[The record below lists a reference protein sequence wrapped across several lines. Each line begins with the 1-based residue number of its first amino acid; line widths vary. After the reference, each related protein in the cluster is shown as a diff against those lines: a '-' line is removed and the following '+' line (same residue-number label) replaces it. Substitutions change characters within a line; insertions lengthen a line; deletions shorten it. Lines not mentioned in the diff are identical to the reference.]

1 MFVTIFILFGLLL
14 LLLFFNVPL
23 AVAIGLPS
31 LIVFIKE
38 GYGLTVFAQ
47 RVYMAADSF
56 PLLAIPFFMLAGKI
70 MEEGGMS
77 RRVVRLADC
86 IVGWIPGGLAHVMVA
101 ASAFFGA
108 LSGSSPA
115 TTAAIGSIL
124 IPEMK
129 QKGFPADMICG
140 LQAVAGGLGTI
151 IPPSIPMI
159 IYGVITGT
167 SIGDLFIAGIL
178 PGILLSFFLMLV
190 GFRDAKRRNVKQ
202 TVGFSL
208 KELKNSFIDGTAAL
222 MVPVIVLGGI
232 YKGIFTAT
240 EAGVVAVVYGFLASW
255 IIYRELNWEK
265 ITRIFAG
272 SVTNTILVMAVL
284 AVSGP
289 FSWLL
294 AIEGVS
300 EFVGSLILSVS
311 KNRIV
316 FLLVI
321 NLLFFVV
328 GCFIETGAGILIFTP
343 IIFPTAMS
351 LGIDPVHLGVNIV
364 ANLSFGMATPPV
376 GENQYIAAAI
386 GGISFDQQVKASLP
400 YLLIAFTGVL
410 FISLIPQISL
420 WLPSVL
426 R

>member
-1 MFVTIFILFGLLL
+1 MFVTILILFGLLL

-178 PGILLSFFLMLV
+178 PGILLSFFLMSV

-208 KELKNSFIDGTAAL
+208 KELENSFIDGIAAL

-351 LGIDPVHLGVNIV
+351 LGIDPVHLGVIIV
-364 ANLSFGMATPPV
+364 VNLSFGMATPPV

-386 GGISFDQQVKASLP
+386 GGISFDQQVKASIP

-410 FISLIPQISL
+410 FISLVPQISL